1 VLAEAEASLSSGN
14 TFSATAAFLKASNYF
29 RTSYVF
35 LMGPNPDRRL
45 LDAYRQQRRAFEK
58 ALAARPGSGQ
68 AIAIPFENDALHG
81 YFFSSPGSS
90 PRPTL
95 VLTGGYD
102 STAEEA
108 YFFSGVAALARGYNF
123 VAFDGPGQG
132 KALIEDGLKFRADW
146 EPVAASVLAWLAGR
160 PEVDPARV
168 ALMGIS
174 FGGYLAPRAASG
186 NPAFAALIAD
196 PGQLGL
202 IEEMRSRL
210 PGFLSRQIPDGSRAA
225 LSMIDRMMSR
235 RMKQPTAGWAIRRG
249 LWVHGVERPL
259 DYLRLAAEY
268 TLAGRAEM
276 IRCPALISSAEN
288 DQIGAT
294 ARMLYDALEGPKAF
308 QRYTAAEGA
317 GAHCESGARTLFNQ
331 RAFDWLDEV
340 LANRGSSIATI
351 RPFAPAPLAE
361 PSAPTLPSA

>member
-1 VLAEAEASLSSGN
+1 
-14 TFSATAAFLKASNYF
+14 
-29 RTSYVF
+29 
-35 LMGPNPDRRL
+35 
-45 LDAYRQQRRAFEK
+45 
-58 ALAARPGSGQ
+58 
-68 AIAIPFENDALHG
+68 
-81 YFFSSPGSS
+81 
-90 PRPTL
+90 
-95 VLTGGYD
+95 
-102 STAEEA
+102 
-108 YFFSGVAALARGYNF
+108 
-123 VAFDGPGQG
+123 
-132 KALIEDGLKFRADW
+132 
-146 EPVAASVLAWLAGR
+146 
-160 PEVDPARV
+160 
-168 ALMGIS
+168 
-174 FGGYLAPRAASG
+174 
-186 NPAFAALIAD
+186 
-196 PGQLGL
+196 
-202 IEEMRSRL
+202 
-210 PGFLSRQIPDGSRAA
+210 
-225 LSMIDRMMSR
+225 
-235 RMKQPTAGWAIRRG
+235 MKQPTAGWAIRRG